1 MINKTVF
8 GWGVYLL
15 MLCSQFSFAQHAYFV
30 ESGKIEFEKKVN
42 MFAKLKDRAKEDN
55 FFAEKIYEDYR
66 KNQPQFVTSKS
77 TLTFSPEGS
86 VYQFVEQESQRSSF
100 VQDPWLMAQN
110 NVYRNFNT
118 DSVVAIR
125 KVYDESFVVK
135 DKKQDI
141 LWKIT
146 AETREIAGYNCRRA
160 NGLIQD
166 SIYVVAF
173 YAEEII
179 PTGGPESF
187 SGLPG
192 MILGAALPHE
202 NVTWFATKVELTKP
216 IVKAPTEFPRRA
228 KQVSR
233 KELEESL
240 RKSMKGWGVWGNDAL
255 KAFLL

>member
-1 MINKTVF
+1 MINKTIF
-8 GWGVYLL
+8 GWGVFLL
-15 MLCSQFSFAQHAYFV
+15 TLCTQFSFAQHAYFV
-30 ESGKIEFEKKVN
+30 EGGKIEFEKKVN
-42 MFAKLKDRAKEDN
+42 MFAKLKDRIKADN
-55 FFAEKIYEDYR
+55 FFAEKVYEDYR

-77 TLTFSPEGS
+77 TLSFSSDES
-86 VYQFVEQESQRSSF
+86 HYQFVEQETQRSSF

-110 NVYRNFNT
+110 NVYHNFKT
-118 DSVVAIR
+118 DSVVDVR
-125 KVYDESFVVK
+125 KVYDDNFVVR

-146 AETREIAGYNCRRA
+146 TETREIAGYHCRRA
-160 NGLIQD
+160 NGLMQD

-179 PTGGPESF
+179 PAGGPESF

-202 NVTWFATKVELTKP
+202 NVTWFATKVELAKP
-216 IVKAPTEFPRRA
+216 VIKAPTVFPRRA
-228 KQVSR
+228 KEVSR

-240 RKSMKGWGVWGNDAL
+240 KKSMKGWGEWGNDAL